1 MDLFEEMSSGYD
13 EIKFLL
19 LHRLFNRLLLPV
31 IQVMIQSRLQQVYS
45 CPDNVVKEQYF
56 NSIDKSLHTNFR
68 IQKIDDVRLLLRII
82 TENTWSVFSV
92 NEKNI
97 SENLKRA
104 GNKLAH
110 NIHFNAEFTISVL
123 ASVKALLKEMDEKNK
138 ELGIKQDIPFK
149 EFACINQDFERYFNI
164 SV

>member
-1 MDLFEEMSSGYD
+1 MDLFEEMSSGY
-13 EIKFLL
+13 EKVKFLL

-31 IQVMIQSRLQQVYS
+31 IQVMIQSRLQQVYPS
-45 CPDNVVKEQYF
+45 PDIVVKEEYF

-68 IQKIDDVRLLLRII
+68 IQKINDVRLLLRII

-92 NEKNI
+92 KEKNI

-104 GNKLAH
+104 RNKLAH
-110 NIHFNAEFTISVL
+110 NIDFNAEFIISVL
-123 ASVKALLKEMDEKNK
+123 TSVKALLKEMDGKNQ
-138 ELGIKQDIPFK
+138 ELGIKQDIPF
-149 EFACINQDFERYFNI
+149 EAFASINQDFERYSHI